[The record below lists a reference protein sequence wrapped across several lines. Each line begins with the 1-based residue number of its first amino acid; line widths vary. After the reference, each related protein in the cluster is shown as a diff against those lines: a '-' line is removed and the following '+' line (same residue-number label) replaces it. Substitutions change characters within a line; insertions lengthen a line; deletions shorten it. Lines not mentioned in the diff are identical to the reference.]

1 VKAWDADFEQKS
13 RASEEILDIVEYA
26 VDGKLVQIVVD
37 ELRDAYIR
45 RWDLLLTEFLADY
58 RHLPLRQ

>member
-37 ELRDAYIR
+37 ELRDA
-45 RWDLLLTEFLADY
+45 
-58 RHLPLRQ
+58 